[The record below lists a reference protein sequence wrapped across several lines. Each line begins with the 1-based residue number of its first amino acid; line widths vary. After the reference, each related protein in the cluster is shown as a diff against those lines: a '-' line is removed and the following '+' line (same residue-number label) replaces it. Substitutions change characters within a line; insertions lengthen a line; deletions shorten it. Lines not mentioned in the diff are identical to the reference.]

1 MKVLLVNGNFFMH
14 RGILHP
20 GRMRYNSIEKT
31 GITALEEGEAY
42 DIWKTH

>member
-14 RGILHP
+14 GGIVHP

-31 GITALEEGEAY
+31 GITALGEGETY
-42 DIWKTH
+42 DIRKAH